1 MRSGSG
7 SSGYPDSSM
16 SDAATLEAIR
26 RVEQTPLRELVNV
39 SVEDV
44 TTQMDSLLDPSLD
57 SASFYHRWETQQW
70 AVSDLDF
77 SKDVVD
83 WANIPPTVQKTLR
96 TTMILFFVGEQI
108 VTDTLAPVLHAA
120 PLEDERIFLATQVAD
135 EARHTVFFQRFFA
148 EVMGHEGGIHTAMA
162 EFRPKT
168 RAGYRRI
175 FDVELV
181 NAIDR
186 CRLDPKDPVAF
197 VEAVVTYHLVIE
209 GYLALGGQRTVLR
222 LLRRIGVLPGFINGF
237 TAVARDESR
246 HIGFGVLALRR
257 RVAENPEMGRV
268 IAKKIYDLLP
278 AAVDVVVG
286 PDEKLP
292 FNDISEVPEPMRVNP
307 LEARDF
313 AIESLTKRLRAV
325 GLTDR
330 IVDEIGDQ
338 MRSLYI
344 AAWARYEETHGGE
357 HPVRHW
363 ERLRTTAPV

>member
-1 MRSGSG
+1 MT
-7 SSGYPDSSM
+7 
-16 SDAATLEAIR
+16 DADTLEAIR
-26 RVEQTPLRELVNV
+26 RVEETPLRELVNV
-39 SVEDV
+39 TVEDV
-44 TTQMDSLLDPSLD
+44 AIQMDSLLDPGLD
-57 SASFYHRWETQQW
+57 SSTFYHRWETQQW

-77 SKDVVD
+77 SQDKVQ
-83 WANIPPTVQKTLR
+83 WSNIPAPVQKGLR

-120 PLEDERIFLATQVAD
+120 PLEDERIFLATQIAD
-135 EARHTVFFQRFFA
+135 EARHAVFFQRFFA
-148 EVMGHEGGIHTAMA
+148 EVMDHEGGIHAAMN

-175 FDVELV
+175 FDVDLV

-186 CRLDPKDPVAF
+186 CRLEPKDPVAF

-209 GYLALGGQRTVLR
+209 GYLALGGQRTTLR
-222 LLRRIGVLPGFINGF
+222 LLRKVGILPGFIAGF

-257 RVAENPEMGRV
+257 RVEENPELARV

-292 FNDISEVPEPMRVNP
+292 FDDINEVPEPMRVNP

-313 AIESLTKRLRAV
+313 AVDSLTKRLRSA
-325 GLTDR
+325 GLSNR
-330 IVDEIGDQ
+330 VVDEIGEH
-338 MRSLYI
+338 MRGLYVK
-344 AAWARYEETHGGE
+344 AWARYEANHGLE
-357 HPVRHW
+357 HPVRYW
-363 ERLRTTAPV
+363 ERVTASA